1 MNQKAAMYL
10 TFQFIDIY
18 IYDLCKSS
26 YFSSG
31 VDHRFLSNFTSN
43 KLYNF
48 LKTALTAA
56 SNEKEVMRNCA
67 VTLVAFKL

>member
-1 MNQKAAMYL
+1 MNQKAAMYF
-10 TFQFIDIY
+10 TFQFIHIY
-18 IYDLCKSS
+18 IR
-26 YFSSG
+26 

-56 SNEKEVMRNCA
+56 SNEKEVMRNFA